1 MERLPSTQGLLV
13 SNSIHWFTW
22 IFSPL
27 ILRQASAKPTHCGIA
42 VSRKLIQSK
51 FYGAAVSIQSKF
63 RGYRARKHV
72 KMLRRLVAIQK
83 RQALAAKRIQNR
95 VRLA

>member
-1 MERLPSTQGLLV
+1 M
-13 SNSIHWFTW
+13 
-22 IFSPL
+22 
-27 ILRQASAKPTHCGIA
+27 C
-42 VSRKLIQSK
+42 RKLIQSK

-72 KMLRRLVAIQK
+72 TMLRRLVAIQK

-95 VRLA
+95 VRLSVFGTQLGSGYYVVFLCGLLVFLQWV